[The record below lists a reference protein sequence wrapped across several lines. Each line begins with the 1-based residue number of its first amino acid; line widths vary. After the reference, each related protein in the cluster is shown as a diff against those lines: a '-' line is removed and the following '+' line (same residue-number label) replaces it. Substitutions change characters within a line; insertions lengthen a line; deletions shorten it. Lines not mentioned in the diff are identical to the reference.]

1 MWHSSL
7 RSKPWRQR
15 YQPGVP
21 VDFDIPDIPVTRFL
35 DDAADAY
42 PRRPALF
49 FFGRQIDYRDLREA
63 VDRFADGLHRLG
75 VQPGD
80 RVALILPNC
89 PQQVIAFYGVLRRG
103 AIAVQHNPLYTEEE
117 MLRQLADCGARVA
130 VVLDRSFATV
140 RAVRSRLRLDHIV
153 VTSLLDYLPMPR
165 RIALRLPLVQMQRRR
180 AAITADVPDDPGVVP
195 FRELQ
200 RPVRGPVRQLPV
212 DPARHLA
219 AIQYT
224 GGTEGRPKGAMLT
237 HRNLVANACQQHAWD
252 VGGGRPGE
260 DVTLAVLP
268 LFHSFGLMSC
278 LVAPV
283 VTAGAVVLLPR
294 YDGDRVLRAIRRYR
308 PTIFPGVPTL
318 YDQVL
323 DGPGFQPA
331 DLRSLR
337 VLISGAMG
345 LTQGTIDRLER
356 LGAKGLIN
364 CYGLTEAS
372 PAVTGNPLDGTA
384 RNLTVGL
391 PLPMTDAVV
400 VAEDEPTKV
409 LPPGEAGELVV
420 RGPQVFAGYW
430 NAPLAT
436 AQTLS
441 KGWLRTGDI
450 AVMDEDGF
458 ITILERMRDMMKVS
472 GFTVFPTEVEKV
484 LRRHPAVHDCA
495 VVGVPDTRRGERII
509 AHVVEHPAYLFSA
522 GELRTHCERYLS
534 HYKVPSE
541 FHPRTELPR
550 NLLGKVV
557 RQRLRDE
564 FAESSQ
570 GSPDASPG
578 SPDGRMGSAQSG

>member
-1 MWHSSL
+1 M
-7 RSKPWRQR
+7 
-15 YQPGVP
+15 
-21 VDFDIPDIPVTRFL
+21 DIPDISVTRLL
-35 DDAADAY
+35 DDAAERY
-42 PRRPALF
+42 PRRPALI
-49 FFGRQIDYRDLREA
+49 FFGRRISYRELRAA
-63 VDRFADGLHRLG
+63 VDRFAGGLHRLG

-117 MLRQLADCGARVA
+117 MLHQLADSGARAA
-130 VVLDRSFATV
+130 VVLDRSYATV
-140 RAVRSRLRLDHIV
+140 RAIRSELPLEHIV
-153 VTSLLDYLPMPR
+153 VTSLTEYLPAAK
-165 RIALRLPLVQMQRRR
+165 RIALRMPLAGARRRR

-195 FRELQ
+195 FRDMQ
-200 RPVRGPVRQLPV
+200 REPREQVRQLEIEPS
-212 DPARHLA
+212 RQLA

-252 VGGGRPGE
+252 RESRPGE

-283 VTAGAVVLLPR
+283 MTAGAVVLLPR
-294 YDGDRVLRAIRRYR
+294 FDAGHVLGAIRKYR

-318 YDQVL
+318 YEQLL
-323 DGPGFQPA
+323 DSPGFLPS
-331 DLRSLR
+331 DLNSLR
-337 VLISGAMG
+337 VFISGAMG
-345 LTQGTIDRLER
+345 LGQGTIDRLER
-356 LGAKGLIN
+356 VGAKGLIN

-372 PAVTGNPLDGTA
+372 PAVTANPLGGGA
-384 RNLTVGL
+384 RNLSVGL
-391 PLPMTDAVV
+391 PLPLTDAVIV
-400 VAEDEPTKV
+400 DQDEPTRV
-409 LPPGEAGELVV
+409 LPPGEPGELVV

-436 AQTLS
+436 AQALS

-458 ITILERMRDMMKVS
+458 FTILERRRDMIKVS
-472 GFTVFPTEVEKV
+472 GFSVFPTEVERV

-495 VVGVPDTRRGERII
+495 VVGVPDARRGERII

-522 GELRTHCERYLS
+522 DELRRHCERFLS
-534 HYKVPSE
+534 HYKVPAE
-541 FHPRTELPR
+541 FRPRTELPR
-550 NLLGKVV
+550 NVLGKVV
-557 RQRLRDE
+557 RRRLRDE
-564 FAESSQ
+564 IVN
-570 GSPDASPG
+570 SPA
-578 SPDGRMGSAQSG
+578 

>member
-1 MWHSSL
+1 MVESCAMWHSSL
-7 RSKPWRQR
+7 RSTPWRRR

-21 VDFDIPDIPVTRFL
+21 GDLDIPDVPVTRLL
-35 DDAADAY
+35 DDAADRY
-42 PRRPALF
+42 PRRPALI
-49 FFGRQIDYRDLREA
+49 FFGRQLTYRDLREA

-80 RVALILPNC
+80 RVSLILPNC
-89 PQQVIAFYGVLRRG
+89 PQQVIAFYGVLRLG

-140 RAVRSRLRLDHIV
+140 RAVRSRLRLDHLV
-153 VTSLLDYLPMPR
+153 VTSVLDFLPAPR
-165 RIALRLPLVQMQRRR
+165 RIVLRLPLVQMQRRR

-195 FRELQ
+195 FKELQ
-200 RPVRGPVRQLPV
+200 RPPRRPVRQLPV
-212 DPARHLA
+212 DPARHVA

-237 HRNLVANACQQHAWD
+237 HRNLVANACQQQAWD
-252 VGGGRPGE
+252 LGGRPGA

-278 LVAPV
+278 LVAPAM
-283 VTAGAVVLLPR
+283 TAGAVVLLPR
-294 YDGDRVLRAIRRYR
+294 YDGDRVLRAIRKYR

-318 YDQVL
+318 YEQVL
-323 DGPGFQPA
+323 DGPRFQPS
-331 DLRSLR
+331 DLKSLR
-337 VLISGAMG
+337 IFISGAMC
-345 LTQGTIDRLER
+345 LAQSTIDRLEAH
-356 LGAKGLIN
+356 GARGLIN

-372 PAVTGNPLDGTA
+372 PAVTANPLDGTA
-384 RNLTVGL
+384 RNLTVGV

-400 VAEDEPTKV
+400 VAQDEPTRV

-436 AQTLS
+436 AQALS

-472 GFTVFPTEVEKV
+472 GFTVTPTEVEKV

-495 VVGVPDTRRGERII
+495 VVGVPDARRGQRII
-509 AHVVEHPAYLFSA
+509 AHVVEHPAYPFSA
-522 GELRTHCERYLS
+522 EELRRHCKRYLS
-534 HYKVPSE
+534 HYKVPAE
-541 FHPRTELPR
+541 FRPRTELPR
-550 NLLGKVV
+550 NPLGKVV
-557 RQRLRDE
+557 RQQLRDE
-564 FAESSQ
+564 CAES
-570 GSPDASPG
+570 PP
-578 SPDGRMGSAQSG
+578 RWTGSAQSY